1 VPKRFAAPYLS
12 YEDLRQKADEFLA
25 AHHPK
30 GAIPVP
36 IEEIIEM
43 QLGIDIVPMPLAR
56 CTD

>member
-1 VPKRFAAPYLS
+1 MPKRFAAPYLS

-36 IEEIIEM
+36 IEEII
-43 QLGIDIVPMPLAR
+43 
-56 CTD
+56 